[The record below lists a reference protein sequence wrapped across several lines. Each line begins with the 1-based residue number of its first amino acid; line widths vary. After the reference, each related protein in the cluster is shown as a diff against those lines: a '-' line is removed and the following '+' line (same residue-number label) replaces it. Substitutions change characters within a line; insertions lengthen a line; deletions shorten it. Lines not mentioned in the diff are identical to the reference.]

1 VDSLSTTLSVGRP
14 GEQDSSYEGQD
25 KPERM
30 SSHVLGRLLVTHFG
44 ANASCGLTIDL
55 GLVAL
60 DVGTTASQGFLRAI
74 KVLAAAHQRLAG
86 PLQLFVGAALD
97 RGNLPVHAARPSI
110 ESTFLLVH
118 TRFAFVEAP
127 LPLVG
132 NLFAAISGLLP
143 VVSQTVALVG
153 DRVATI
159 SSFTPLPRTPTPA
172 RPRAPLG
179 AASTCP
185 GRSIP
190 STVAPAC
197 AQVDGQSEECLAM
210 STRLGPGAT
219 GQREA
224 DVTAVWGRRASTSRP
239 CTSIR
244 HSRQDASRTPGDRW
258 PQRSQHP
265 MTDWLHDYPSE
276 PMVDG

>member
-1 VDSLSTTLSVGRP
+1 
-14 GEQDSSYEGQD
+14 
-25 KPERM
+25 
-30 SSHVLGRLLVTHFG
+30 LGRLLVTHFG

-55 GLVAL
+55 GPVAL

-172 RPRAPLG
+172 RPRALLG

-219 GQREA
+219 GQPGPCPVPGRHRGRLRQ
-224 DVTAVWGRRASTSRP
+224 TAPVLVVLRQLPPRHYSVPLSMPQGTHAQVVEVGASDLSMRSHPGASDRLIRTVETCPRR
-239 CTSIR
+239 
-244 HSRQDASRTPGDRW
+244 
-258 PQRSQHP
+258 
-265 MTDWLHDYPSE
+265 LL
-276 PMVDG
+276 